1 MRLLAPALAA
11 LLAAPVLSAGDAI
24 PMPGMADAAAAPET
38 PAQVEAARKQVSY
51 QMGARLKEMVDNAVR
66 DAEFDRAELLRGFAD
81 AEAGVLK
88 PLDAEAMQEMERT
101 WFENLQ
107 ARRAKADGEVN
118 TATLAENGKKA
129 GVTTTASGLQYEVL
143 TKGPE
148 GGKRP
153 GPTSEVKVHYTGTLT
168 NGKVF
173 DSSVER
179 GEPAEFPLNNV
190 IRGWT
195 EGLQLMREGD
205 RFRFTI
211 PSELAYGANAPPSI
225 GPNQVL
231 VFEVELIAVLSEP
244 QP

>member
-66 DAEFDRAELLRGFAD
+66 
-81 AEAGVLK
+81 
-88 PLDAEAMQEMERT
+88 DAEAMQEMERT